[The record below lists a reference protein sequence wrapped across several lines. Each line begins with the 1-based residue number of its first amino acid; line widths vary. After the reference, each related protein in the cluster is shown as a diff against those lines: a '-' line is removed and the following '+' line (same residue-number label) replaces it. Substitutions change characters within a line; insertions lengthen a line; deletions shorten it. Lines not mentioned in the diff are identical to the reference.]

1 MYGYKCEYCDG
12 IVQERVVEREVF
24 KHRDGFVILEDV
36 PVGVCDKCGYRY
48 YHSSLLH
55 RVEEISTRRE
65 APKRMES
72 VPVAAFA

>member
-24 KHRDGFVILEDV
+24 KHRDGFVILENV
-36 PVGVCDKCGYRY
+36 PVGVCGKCGYRY

-72 VPVAAFA
+72 VPVAALA